1 MVGGTFGKVLWKHG
15 VPSFEHPSDQASD
28 AEPQKQSSDTKIR
41 SAWRLGKKCDNLS
54 DVSIV
59 VPKLDL
65 ASPTKPQGGVKH
77 DAGKAPVMRGVFM
90 RFPRAMFEVARVSQ
104 TGTTK
109 YAVPISDMEYV
120 NVKDGFGRYTDALG
134 RHLLEEAIGGHVS
147 VETGGELPP
156 GGAEL
161 IHAAQAAW
169 DALARLE
176 ILLIALEKAGKW
188 GSRSGLIGAPPPDCP

>member
-1 MVGGTFGKVLWKHG
+1 MVGETFGKVLWKHS
-15 VPSFEHPSDQASD
+15 VPSHEAS
-28 AEPQKQSSDTKIR
+28 
-41 SAWRLGKKCDNLS
+41 L
-54 DVSIV
+54 
-59 VPKLDL
+59 
-65 ASPTKPQGGVKH
+65 TKPQGGVKH

-147 VETGGELPP
+147 VETGGELPA